1 MTNNFIYLNFKT
13 NKIRNMLSHDKT
25 ILFLRKNPALS
36 VSILEKEAGLPA
48 STLSK
53 ALNGDRILNTKHL
66 NALYPILIK
75 YGYNEVQHNK
85 ARIISI
91 VNHKGGVGKTTTT
104 INLGR
109 ALNKLGF
116 KVLLVDMDSQGNLS
130 QALGIDNPEKQVVNA
145 LLKNEDLPVV
155 QIAENYDLSPSDL
168 ELAFADLELVQ
179 AVGGVNQLKNKL
191 NPLRDKYDYILI
203 DCPPALNIF
212 TNSALVASNGCLVT
226 LQPEVSAMKGINN
239 LFERI
244 SQVRERINPE
254 LVVEGIVLTMVD
266 KRLKVHRDMIEYVYK
281 TLSNFR
287 IYKTEI
293 RNNVSVKESQISQIN
308 IFDYDQNSNGAV
320 DYMNLAKEFCSN
332 T

>member
-1 MTNNFIYLNFKT
+1 
-13 NKIRNMLSHDKT
+13 
-25 ILFLRKNPALS
+25 
-36 VSILEKEAGLPA
+36 
-48 STLSK
+48 
-53 ALNGDRILNTKHL
+53 
-66 NALYPILIK
+66 
-75 YGYNEVQHNK
+75 
-85 ARIISI
+85 

-104 INLGR
+104 INLGK

-130 QALGIDNPEKQVVNA
+130 QSLGIDNPEKQVVNA
-145 LLKNEDLPVV
+145 LLKNEELPVV
-155 QIAENYDLSPSDL
+155 QIGENYDLSPSDL

-191 NPLRDKYDYILI
+191 NPLREKYDYILI

-281 TLSNFR
+281 TLSNFK

-308 IFDYDQNSNGAV
+308 IFDYDSNSNGAI

-332 T
+332 TSNPSL

>member
-1 MTNNFIYLNFKT
+1 
-13 NKIRNMLSHDKT
+13 MLSHEQT
-25 ILFLRKNPALS
+25 ILFLRRNPALS
-36 VSILEKEAGLPA
+36 VSILEKEAGLPS
-48 STLSK
+48 STLAK
-53 ALNGDRILNTKHL
+53 ALNGDRILNNKHL
-66 NALYPILIK
+66 NALYPILVK

-85 ARIISI
+85 AKVISI

-116 KVLLVDMDSQGNLS
+116 RVLLVDMDSQGNLS
-130 QALGIDNPEKQVVNA
+130 QALGIDNPEKQVVHA
-145 LLKNEDLPVV
+145 LLQNEELPVV
-155 QIAENYDLSPSDL
+155 SIAEHYDLAPSDL

-191 NPLRDKYDYILI
+191 YPLRDKYDYILI

-244 SQVRERINPE
+244 TQVRERINPE
-254 LVVEGIVLTMVD
+254 LMVEGIVLTMVD
-266 KRLKVHRDMIEYVYK
+266 KRLKVHRDMVEYIQQ
-281 TLSNFR
+281 TLNNFR
-287 IYKTEI
+287 IYATEI
-293 RNNVSVKESQISQIN
+293 RNNVAVKESQISQIN
-308 IFDYDQNSNGAV
+308 LFDYDEHSNGAT
-320 DYMNLAKEFCSN
+320 DYMNFAKEFCAH